1 MAATSHV
8 LDLQQ
13 LDLAIDRLRARKAAL
28 ESGAELTA
36 ARAEADAA
44 EATLGEH
51 RLQIEALDR
60 DAAKIEHEVDSLN
73 QKASAEQARLTSG
86 AVANA
91 RELDAMT
98 HEIENLRRRVAD
110 REDELLVI
118 MERREALERS
128 AADAERIARDRREAA
143 DALRRSSG
151 AELDA
156 VESELAAR
164 EAERPAAA
172 AAVDP
177 DVLELYEEIRPQKKG
192 VAAAALV
199 DNVCQGCHEQ
209 LSAVE
214 LDHVRHA
221 EGVPRCEH
229 CRRILVL

>member
-1 MAATSHV
+1 MASTSHV

-13 LDLAIDRLRARKAAL
+13 LDLVIDRLRARKAAL

-60 DAAKIEHEVDSLN
+60 DASKIEHEVDSLT
-73 QKASAEQARLTSG
+73 QKAAAEQARMTSG

-91 RELDAMT
+91 RELGAIG

-110 REDELLVI
+110 REDELLAI

-128 AADAERIARDRREAA
+128 AVEAERVAREKREAA

-151 AELDA
+151 AELDQ
-156 VESELAAR
+156 VEAELAAR
-164 EAERPAAA
+164 EAERPAAT

-177 DVLELYEEIRPQKKG
+177 DVLELYEELRPQKKG

-199 DNVCQGCHEQ
+199 ENVCQGCHEQ

-214 LDHVRHA
+214 LDHVRRA
-221 EGVPRCEH
+221 DGVPRCEH

>member
-1 MAATSHV
+1 MAVTSHL
-8 LDLQQ
+8 LDLQR
-13 LDLAIDRLRARKAAL
+13 LDLVLDRLRARKAAL

-36 ARAEADAA
+36 ARTQADAA

-51 RLQIEALDR
+51 GLQIEALDR
-60 DAAKIEHEVDSLN
+60 DAAKVEHEVDSLN
-73 QKASAEQARLTSG
+73 QKAAAEQARMTSG
-86 AVANA
+86 AVANP
-91 RELDAMT
+91 RELDAMS

-128 AADAERIARDRREAA
+128 AAEAERVAVEKRETA
-143 DALRRSSG
+143 DAVRRSSG
-151 AELDA
+151 AELDQ
-156 VESELAAR
+156 VEAELAAR
-164 EAERPAAA
+164 ESERPAAT

-177 DVLELYEEIRPQKKG
+177 DVLELYEELRPQKKG

-214 LDHVRHA
+214 LDHVRRA
-221 EGVPRCEH
+221 DGVPRCEH